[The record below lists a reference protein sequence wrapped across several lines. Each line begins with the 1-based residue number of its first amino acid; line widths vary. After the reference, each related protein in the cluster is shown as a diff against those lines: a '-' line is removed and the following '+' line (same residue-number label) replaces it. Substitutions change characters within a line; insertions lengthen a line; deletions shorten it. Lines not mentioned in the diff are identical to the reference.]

1 MGPSSA
7 DGNANSEIAWAGG
20 IWRVKEDAGGIWSGD
35 GDCGGTGA
43 GLTTG
48 GGVLLYECGK
58 LVR

>member
-1 MGPSSA
+1 MGPSSV
-7 DGNANSEIAWAGG
+7 DGNANFEIAWAGG
-20 IWRVKEDAGGIWSGD
+20 IRRVKEDAGGIWSGD
-35 GDCGGTGA
+35 GDRGGTGA